1 MLIFEYIMKI
11 NVEDIKNWLSEDDI
25 FIVDRGFRD
34 VLFLF
39 EDLGI

>member
-1 MLIFEYIMKI
+1 MKI